1 MQRKFTL
8 LGGVALSAIA
18 SFGLVATAN
27 AEAPAKKHHHHLA
40 AKVAVADDRVSALT
54 AEVETLES
62 RLTAESLAR
71 EQMQGQVQSAQ
82 AQAQQAQAD
91 AQAAHQQ
98 LAEQIQTL
106 PGVVQQDVAAAK
118 PTSPITVKL
127 GGFAAAESVYRT
139 KDDVAD
145 ISSNYAKIPFANS
158 TTAHTGETHLSAR
171 QSRLSVLA
179 SGNIDQDT
187 TAAFYGE
194 FDFLGAAQT
203 ANSNESNSYTPRI
216 RNLYGEVNW
225 NASGWHFLFGQNW
238 SLATMNSKGIT
249 PRNEVPPPTIEAQY
263 VPGFTWAR
271 QPQVRLTKDFDNKQ
285 LWVAVSLENPATIYS
300 SAATGIAS
308 TASGFTATTGATGVS
323 GYNSAN
329 TVTFNHVP
337 DVIGK
342 IAFEPDFGG
351 SRPLHLEAYGL
362 FRSYTD
368 RVTVGANTLGDTAGI
383 YGHETT
389 SGGVGAGATWTVVP
403 KLFDVEASV
412 LTGTGIGRYG
422 TSGLPDATLSP
433 TGAIQPIQETMFL
446 AGGTLHATPSLDIYV
461 FGGQEKENAKYY
473 NLGVGKYYGF
483 GDPNATMS
491 GCFVE
496 NGSCTANLQSVS
508 QITAGFWD
516 KVYTG
521 PFGQVRVGLQYS
533 HTDLDAFAGVG
544 GSPKTTDDMVF
555 TSFRYYPF

>member
-1 MQRKFTL
+1 MQRKSTL
-8 LGGVALSAIA
+8 LSGVALGAIA
-18 SFGLVATAN
+18 SFGLIASAN
-27 AEAPAKKHHHHLA
+27 ATPAKHHHHLA
-40 AKVAVADDRVSALT
+40 AKVAVADDRVAALT
-54 AEVETLES
+54 TEVETLES

-71 EQMQGQVQSAQ
+71 EQLEGKVQSAQ
-82 AQAQQAQAD
+82 AQAQSAQAD

-98 LAEQIQTL
+98 LAEQIQTI
-106 PGVVQQDVAAAK
+106 PGEVKADVAAASK
-118 PTSPITVKL
+118 PTSPITIKM
-127 GGFAAAESVYRT
+127 GGFAAAESVYRS

-158 TTAHTGETHLSAR
+158 TTAHTGETHLTAR
-171 QSRLSVLA
+171 QSRYSILA

-238 SLATMNSKGIT
+238 SLATLNSKGIT

-271 QPQVRLTKDFDNKQ
+271 QPQLRVTKDFANKQ
-285 LWVAVSLENPATIYS
+285 VWLAVSVENPATIYS
-300 SAATGIAS
+300 SAATGISS
-308 TASGFTATTGATGVS
+308 TASGITSATGATGVS

-337 DVIGK
+337 DVIAK
-342 IAFEPDFGG
+342 IAVEPDFGG
-351 SRPLHLEAYGL
+351 AKPIHLEAYGL
-362 FRSYTD
+362 YRGFTD
-368 RVTVGANTLGDTAGI
+368 RVTAGANTVGVTPGI
-383 YGHETT
+383 YGEQTT
-389 SGGVGAGATWTVVP
+389 GGGFGGGVTWTVVP
-403 KLFDVEASV
+403 KLLDLEASA
-412 LTGTGIGRYG
+412 LTGKGIGRYG
-422 TSGLPDATLSP
+422 TSGLPDATLTP
-433 TGAIQPIQETMFL
+433 TGAVAPIQETMWL
-446 AGGTLHATPSLDIYV
+446 AGGTLHATSQLDLYV
-461 FGGQEKENAKYY
+461 FGGEETEQNKFY
-473 NLGVGKYYGF
+473 NIGANKFGF
-483 GDPNATMS
+483 GNPLANMTN
-491 GCFVE
+491 CFVE
-496 NGSCTANLQSVS
+496 NASCTANLKQVS
-508 QITAGFWD
+508 QVTAGFWD

-521 PFGQVRVGLQYS
+521 SFGQVRVGVQYS
-533 HTDLDAFAGVG
+533 HTQLDAFSGVG